1 MKSGVAETFP
11 ISRISQN
18 PSILSFQNS
27 ISATSNPASI
37 SIPVHNLLRDQL
49 HFTGI
54 IMTDDLAM
62 EAVSNIPNVT
72 VKALLAGNDLI
83 ITTDYEASIYSVK
96 EALEQKL
103 IDESLINRA
112 AFRVIAWKYY
122 KGLL

>member
-1 MKSGVAETFP
+1 MY
-11 ISRISQN
+11 Q
-18 PSILSFQNS
+18 LQ
-27 ISATSNPASI
+27 PASI

-62 EAVSNIPNVT
+62 DAVSNIPNVA

-83 ITTDYEASIYSVK
+83 ITTDYEASIYSIK